1 LNVNQGR
8 TCFGQTLTSGSQR
21 IACTLYGVFLQVGEC
36 CTKSSF
42 WVISVWTKIMYYMQ
56 HSNTSFNI
64 ALMSIFMLTDCD
76 GTTDNQTWKGE
87 KALGGGGGGVAT

>member
-1 LNVNQGR
+1 
-8 TCFGQTLTSGSQR
+8 
-21 IACTLYGVFLQVGEC
+21 
-36 CTKSSF
+36 
-42 WVISVWTKIMYYMQ
+42 MYYIQ